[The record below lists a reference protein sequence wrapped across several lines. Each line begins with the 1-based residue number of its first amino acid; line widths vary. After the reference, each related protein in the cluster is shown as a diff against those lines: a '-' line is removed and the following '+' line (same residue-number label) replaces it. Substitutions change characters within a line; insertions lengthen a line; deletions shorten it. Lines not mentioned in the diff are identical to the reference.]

1 MSGAGRKSGYRKGV
15 TQDVLYGEPEPVAG
29 ELIVQVKSLR
39 GGNLF
44 EVETP
49 TGDKGLAMLPTK
61 YRKLIWIRRGDFLIV
76 SGADDAKKGAVNFSV
91 EHILYK
97 DQIKN
102 LKAKD
107 LWPDV
112 FVEDETKREYDE
124 SLSALADKVADVSQ
138 GNGKV
143 DKFGNTIEGA
153 MGDESDEDDDDSES
167 DDDHPDDLMFVN
179 RNRMGGHYAHVE
191 DSDESSSDEE

>member
-15 TQDVLYGEPEPVAG
+15 TQDVLYGEPEPEAG
-29 ELIVQVKSLR
+29 EVIVQ
-39 GGNLF
+39 
-44 EVETP
+44 
-49 TGDKGLAMLPTK
+49 

-76 SGADDAKKGAVNFSV
+76 SGADDDKKGAVNFSV

-124 SLSALADKVADVSQ
+124 SLSALTDKVADVSM
-138 GNGKV
+138 GSGKV

-153 MGDESDEDDDDSES
+153 ADDESEEADDSES
-167 DDDHPDDLMFVN
+167 DNDDDLMFVN